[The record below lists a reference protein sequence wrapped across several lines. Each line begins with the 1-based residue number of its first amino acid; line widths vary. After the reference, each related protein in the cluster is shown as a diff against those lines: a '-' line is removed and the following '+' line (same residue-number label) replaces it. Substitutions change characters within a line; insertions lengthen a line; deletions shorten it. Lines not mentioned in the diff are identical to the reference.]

1 MKLFFYVLCFMGF
14 FPASTVRLVYEEII
28 LCIRL
33 VVMVFECDSYRY
45 SSLAMK
51 QEERQGRK
59 IKSQHWTNV
68 FLPTTARLVIYRN

>member
-1 MKLFFYVLCFMGF
+1 
-14 FPASTVRLVYEEII
+14 
-28 LCIRL
+28 
-33 VVMVFECDSYRY
+33 MVFECDSYRY

-68 FLPTTARLVIYRN
+68 FLPTTARLVKCIVIKNIYSEQY